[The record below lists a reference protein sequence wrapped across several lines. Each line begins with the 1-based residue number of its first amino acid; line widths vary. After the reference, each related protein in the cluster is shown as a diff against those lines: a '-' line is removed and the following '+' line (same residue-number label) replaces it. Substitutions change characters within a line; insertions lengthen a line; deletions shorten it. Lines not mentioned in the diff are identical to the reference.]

1 MITIKIM
8 LRLDL
13 SKNTIKVKYWHLKG
27 SKNKNNISIIKGFFV
42 TANHVRNVEN
52 LEIS

>member
-1 MITIKIM
+1 M

-13 SKNTIKVKYWHLKG
+13 SKNTIKVQYWHLKG
-27 SKNKNNISIIKGFFV
+27 SKHLNNQMFFV

-52 LEIS
+52 YLEIS